1 MYECLI
7 NSVAIA
13 QNYLI
18 LTLTYFSDP
27 SSHHLSC
34 EGELTLTGVICS
46 TVFFVVGT
54 VFGMLCLFLILR
66 YKQSHANKND
76 QRAET
81 QPPLPVYEVIHV
93 SPPSTGNNK
102 QSIELKENVA
112 YGPI

>member
-27 SSHHLSC
+27 SSHELSC
-34 EGELTLTGVICS
+34 GGALTLTGVICS
-46 TVFFVVGT
+46 TVFFVL
-54 VFGMLCLFLILR
+54 GMLCSFLILK

-76 QRAET
+76 QPAET
-81 QPPLPVYEVIHV
+81 QPPLPVYEDIHV

-102 QSIELKENVA
+102 QSIELQGNVA